1 MSPERKVFWS
11 RVALGLALAAGWLQ
25 LALVGPDLPE
35 RVVSH
40 FDWRGRVDG
49 WTNPEAFVIT
59 FALLEAFLAAVFLVV
74 GAAARGLPRE
84 PQAERRRTPE
94 REAAVRAAL
103 SGELAS
109 LGVLTLG
116 MLLFCVQ
123 VCARASHRAAAL
135 GSDESAAAI
144 HVSLVV
150 YALAVAVWVRR
161 LVGRHEREAAGG
173 L

>member
-1 MSPERKVFWS
+1 M
-11 RVALGLALAAGWLQ
+11 
-25 LALVGPDLPE
+25 
-35 RVVSH
+35 
-40 FDWRGRVDG
+40 
-49 WTNPEAFVIT
+49 
-59 FALLEAFLAAVFLVV
+59 
-74 GAAARGLPRE
+74 
-84 PQAERRRTPE
+84 
-94 REAAVRAAL
+94 RAAL